1 MLEKKSKY
9 WLLLLVL
16 CFLILGQNAWAKTLA
31 MPHSE
36 PDQHSFAQPSVVRM
50 THLDLDIKVSFEKKQ
65 IGGVATLSIENLGNA
80 DELWIDSKGLTI
92 SEIYLDND
100 KTPTTFA
107 STNEVPFLGR
117 GIKIDIRP
125 DTRKVHIHYHSSPKA
140 EALQWLSAAQTAGKK
155 FPFLFTQGE
164 AILTRSW
171 IPCQDSPRV
180 RFTYSARVQV
190 PRTHLAVMSAT
201 NPTKRNSSGIYEFK
215 MEQAIP
221 AYLVALAVGNVDFK
235 PLGKRTGVYAEPA
248 TLPTAAHVLAETENM
263 LVAAEKLYGEYAW
276 KRYDLLILPPSFP
289 FGGMEN
295 PRLTFATP
303 TILAKDRSLTS
314 LVAHELAHSWSGNLV
329 TNATWDDFWLNEG
342 FTVYFERRIMEALYG
357 KSYTEMLAVL
367 GFQDWQASNTDFA
380 KTDTAATC
388 LKLHLAG
395 KDPDE
400 GMTDIAYEKGAAFLT
415 TLEKAVGREKFDVFL
430 KNYFSSKAFQTIT
443 TEDFVLYLQQN
454 LLSTEQFQNLHVQ
467 QWIYGAGIPSFFEVP
482 VSVRFQN
489 VDKSVGLYVN
499 KSQLPEKQ
507 IVKAWTTH
515 EWVHFL
521 RHLPTTL
528 TAKQMQKLDA
538 AFGFTQSGNAEIQ
551 FEWYLKGIQTNYAP
565 ARAVTEKF
573 LINTGR
579 RKYLVPLYKALLA
592 TPKGRTEAQ
601 RIYKKARSNYHFVA
615 TNTLDELIK

>member
-1 MLEKKSKY
+1 MLEKKSKH
-9 WLLLLVL
+9 WQTILVCCYL
-16 CFLILGQNAWAKTLA
+16 FLAQWAWAQTPKL
-31 MPHSE
+31 PHSE

-65 IGGVATLSIENLGNA
+65 IAGVATLSIENLGNA
-80 DELWIDSKGLTI
+80 DELWIDSKDLTI
-92 SEIYLDND
+92 SKIYLDND

-107 STNEVPFLGR
+107 STDEVPFLGR
-117 GIKIDIRP
+117 GVKIDIRP

-171 IPCQDSPRV
+171 IPCQDSPNV

-190 PRTHLAVMSAT
+190 PRTHLAMMSAT

-221 AYLVALAVGNVDFK
+221 AYLVALAVGDVAFK
-235 PLGKRTGVYAEPA
+235 PLGNRTGVYAEPA

-367 GFQDWQASNTDFA
+367 GYQDWQASNTDFA

-443 TEDFVLYLQQN
+443 TEDFVIYLQQN
-454 LLSTEQFQNLHVQ
+454 LLSTEQFQSLHVQ

-482 VSVRFQN
+482 VSARFQN
-489 VDKSVGLYVN
+489 VDKSVDLYVN
-499 KSQLPEKQ
+499 KSQLPDKQ
-507 IVKAWTTH
+507 TTKSWTTH

-521 RHLPTTL
+521 RHLPSTL
-528 TAKQMQKLDA
+528 SLVQMQKLDA
-538 AFGFTQSGNAEIQ
+538 AFGFTQSVNAEIQ
-551 FEWYLKGIQTNYAP
+551 FEWFLKSVQTNYEL
-565 ARAVTEKF
+565 ARAATEKF
-573 LINTGR
+573 LIATGR
-579 RKYLVPLYKALLA
+579 RKYLVPLYKAMLA
-592 TPKGRTEAQ
+592 TPAGRTEAQ
-601 RIYKKARSNYHFVA
+601 RIYKKARPNYHFVA
-615 TNTLDELIK
+615 TNTLDELMK